1 MKMKVISSILL
12 LITAIIWGF
21 AFVAQV
27 AGMENVGT
35 FTFNG
40 LRYIIGVAVLLPLC
54 LIIICKRPGTD
65 ILKGSFVFGA
75 VAGIIMFA
83 ATTLQQYG
91 IELDPGQN
99 SMKAGFITGL
109 YTVIV
114 PAFEFVLFKKKTKI
128 ITWVGAGIA
137 LVGLYLLCMG
147 DGFNFTV
154 SDVLLFISVPL
165 WAMHIVLVD
174 KVSNRINPYVF
185 SAVQYLVCGL
195 IAMICA
201 LIFDRGSLN
210 WGSVSAAALP
220 ILYAGVLSV
229 GVAYTLQIV
238 GQKHSD
244 PTVASIIMS
253 CESVFCA
260 IGNLLLLNVEMSVNQ
275 YVGCALMFI
284 GIVVSQLYFDKKK
297 DKKTC

>member
-27 AGMENVGT
+27 AGLENVGT
-35 FTFNG
+35 FTFTG

-54 LIIICKRPGTD
+54 LIIICKRPGAD
-65 ILKGSFVFGA
+65 ILKGSFVFGT

-114 PAFEFVLFKKKTKI
+114 PVFEFVLFKKKTKI

-210 WGSVSAAALP
+210 WGSVSAAVLP

>member
-54 LIIICKRPGTD
+54 LIIICKRPGAD
-65 ILKGSFVFGA
+65 ILKGSFVFGT

-114 PAFEFVLFKKKTKI
+114 PVFEFVLFKKKTKI

-210 WGSVSAAALP
+210 WGSVSAAVLP